1 MATPSPIA
9 QLDATLDTLQN
20 GLFKITDEAK
30 SAVGDWI
37 NTLQGNADLAPVAA
51 ELQKLQDAITHSHHG
66 SVAGS
71 LSTLSE
77 LTAAAA
83 VLATATA
90 DAGRNTRG
98 IAALQWTRART
109 ECP

>member
-20 GLFKITDEAK
+20 GLFKITDDAK

-37 NTLQGNADLAPVAA
+37 KTLHGNADLAPVAA
-51 ELQKLQDAITHSHHG
+51 ELQKLQDAISNSHHG

-77 LTAAAA
+77 LTAAAVKGTPDSQSKLYQLSDILKQA
-83 VLATATA
+83 
-90 DAGRNTRG
+90 AGQLG
-98 IAALQWTRART
+98 G
-109 ECP
+109 

>member
-1 MATPSPIA
+1 MATPSPIS

-37 NTLQGNADLAPVAA
+37 KTLQGNADLAPVAA
-51 ELQKLQDAITHSHHG
+51 ELQKLQDAISQSHHG

-83 VLATATA
+83 VNGTPDSQSKLYQLSDILKQA
-90 DAGRNTRG
+90 AGQIG
-98 IAALQWTRART
+98 G
-109 ECP
+109 